1 MKKKGAQM
9 TIDRFEP
16 NCLPVLT
23 GSLPMNDHRKAA
35 KMVKKFT
42 PEIPSW
48 VQLPVYKNE
57 GMIAQFV
64 QGLPGLRIEKETPFV
79 DTQTDSFEQEILQF
93 YEEYI
98 GVSEGTIDLYDTRFI
113 LKHDTARGF
122 FELIDTMDRSAPRP
136 VAVKGQITGPITF
149 GIGVKME
156 NGKSIFYDEQ
166 LRDAA
171 VKLLALKARW
181 QVKKLSKFGCPV
193 IIFFDEPG
201 LAGFGSSE
209 LISISREEIL
219 ACLDEM
225 IEAVHAEGG
234 LAGIHVC
241 ANTDWSLILD
251 SSVDIANFDAFAIF
265 DRFILYSD
273 QIKRFIASGGILAWG
288 IVPTLNAEDI
298 EKETTDSL
306 VAGLEQKVRKIEDIG
321 IDRQTILR
329 QSLITPSCGAGS
341 LSLDLTEKV
350 LKLTRSVSDRLGNN

>member
-1 MKKKGAQM
+1 M
-9 TIDRFEP
+9 TIGGFEP

-64 QGLPGLRIEKETPFV
+64 QGLPGLRFEKETLFV
-79 DTQTDSFEQEILQF
+79 DMQADSFEQEILQF

-98 GVSEGTIDLYDTRFI
+98 GVSEGAVDLCDTRFV

-122 FELIDTMDRSAPRP
+122 FELIDSMDRSALRP

-149 GIGVKME
+149 GTGIKMK

-171 VKLLALKARW
+171 IKLLALKARW
-181 QVKKLSKFGCPV
+181 QVKKLLKYKCPV

-201 LAGFGSSE
+201 LAGYGSSG

-219 ACLDEM
+219 ICLDEM
-225 IEAVHAEGG
+225 IEAVHTEGG

-251 SSVDIANFDAFAIF
+251 SSVDIVNFDAFASF
-265 DRFILYSD
+265 DRFILYPD

-306 VAGLEQKVRKIEDIG
+306 VAGFEQKVQKVADIG
-321 IDRQTILR
+321 IDHQTILR

-350 LKLTRSVSDRLGNN
+350 LTLTRSVSDRLSNN

>member
-1 MKKKGAQM
+1 M
-9 TIDRFEP
+9 TIDGFES

-57 GMIAQFV
+57 GMITQFV
-64 QGLPGLRIEKETPFV
+64 QGLPGLSIEKETPFV

-98 GVSEGTIDLYDTRFI
+98 GVFEGSLDLSDTRFI
-113 LKHDTARGF
+113 LKPDTARGF
-122 FELIDTMDRSAPRP
+122 FELIDTMDRLEPRP

-149 GIGVKME
+149 GTGVKMK

-166 LRDAA
+166 LRDTA

-181 QVKKLSKFGCPV
+181 QVKKLSKFECPV

-219 ACLDEM
+219 ICLEEM

-251 SSVDIANFDAFAIF
+251 SSVDIANFDAFAFF
-265 DRFILYSD
+265 DRFILYPD
-273 QIKRFIASGGILAWG
+273 QIKKFIASGGILAWG
-288 IVPTLNAEDI
+288 IVPTLNVEDI

-306 VAGLEQKVRKIEDIG
+306 GAGLEQMVQKVADIG

-350 LKLTRSVSDRLGNN
+350 LNLTRSVSDRMGNN

>member
-1 MKKKGAQM
+1 M

-23 GSLPMNDHRKAA
+23 GSLPVSDHRKAA
-35 KMVKKFT
+35 EMVKKFT

-57 GMIAQFV
+57 GMIEQFV
-64 QGLPGLRIEKETPFV
+64 PGLPGLRIEKETPFI
-79 DTQTDSFEQEILQF
+79 DTKTDSFEQEILQF
-93 YEEYI
+93 YEDYI
-98 GVSEGTIDLYDTRFI
+98 AVSEGSLDLCDTRFI
-113 LKHDTARGF
+113 LKRDTARGF
-122 FELIDTMDRSAPRP
+122 FELIDTIDELPPRP

-149 GIGVKME
+149 GTGLKMK

-181 QVKKLSKFGCPV
+181 QVKKLSKFDRPV

-201 LAGFGSSE
+201 LAWFGSSE

-219 ACLDEM
+219 FCLNET
-225 IEAVHAEGG
+225 IEAVHEEGG

-251 SSVDIANFDAFAIF
+251 SSVDIANFDAFAFF
-265 DRFILYSD
+265 DRFILYPE
-273 QIKRFIASGGILAWG
+273 QIKKFIASGGILAWG
-288 IVPTLNAEDI
+288 IVPTLNIEDI
-298 EKETTDSL
+298 EEETTDSL
-306 VAGLEQKVRKIEDIG
+306 VAGLKQMVRKVADIG
-321 IDRQTILR
+321 IDRKTILK

-341 LSLDLTEKV
+341 LSLDLAEKV
-350 LKLTRSVSDRLGNN
+350 LNLTRSVSDRMGNN

>member
-1 MKKKGAQM
+1 M
-9 TIDRFEP
+9 TTDRFEP

-23 GSLPMNDHRKAA
+23 GSLPMNDHSKAA

-79 DTQTDSFEQEILQF
+79 DTETDSFEQEILQF

-113 LKHDTARGF
+113 LKHDTASGF
-122 FELIDTMDRSAPRP
+122 FELIDTMDRSAPWP

-149 GIGVKME
+149 SLGVKIK
-156 NGKSIFYDEQ
+156 NGKPIFYDEQ
-166 LRDAA
+166 LRDVA

-234 LAGIHVC
+234 L
-241 ANTDWSLILD
+241 
-251 SSVDIANFDAFAIF
+251 
-265 DRFILYSD
+265 
-273 QIKRFIASGGILAWG
+273 
-288 IVPTLNAEDI
+288 
-298 EKETTDSL
+298 
-306 VAGLEQKVRKIEDIG
+306 
-321 IDRQTILR
+321 
-329 QSLITPSCGAGS
+329 
-341 LSLDLTEKV
+341 
-350 LKLTRSVSDRLGNN
+350 